1 MQMSVVPHLNL
12 YGSNK
17 KDKQHIKMIKE
28 KLVDPPKML
37 SGEEQKA
44 LIKSKSDA
52 NVKVYATKRQEKL
65 GKLSGTVGHN
75 QPYRAPIYLTYKECI
90 RGLYQQGILGFYKG
104 NGMRHFG
111 MFMTSLLSVNISF
124 ELNRLTGKNWY
135 TNHLVAV
142 MVADM
147 FTHPIHLLESRFILQ
162 NR

>member
-52 NVKVYATKRQEKL
+52 NVKVYATKRQE
-65 GKLSGTVGHN
+65 
-75 QPYRAPIYLTYKECI
+75 
-90 RGLYQQGILGFYKG
+90 
-104 NGMRHFG
+104 
-111 MFMTSLLSVNISF
+111 
-124 ELNRLTGKNWY
+124 
-135 TNHLVAV
+135 
-142 MVADM
+142 
-147 FTHPIHLLESRFILQ
+147 
-162 NR
+162 